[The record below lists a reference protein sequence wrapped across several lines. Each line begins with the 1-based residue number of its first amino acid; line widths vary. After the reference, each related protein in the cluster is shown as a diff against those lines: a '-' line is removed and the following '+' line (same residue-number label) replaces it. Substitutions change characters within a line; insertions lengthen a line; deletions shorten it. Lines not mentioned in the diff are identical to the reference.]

1 MQSVIMPDIIQIIV
15 GEEKNT
21 EIDLT
26 FFSEENVENN
36 GDPIEDEGESDLRVS
51 LSNSEFAK

>member
-1 MQSVIMPDIIQIIV
+1 MFIVQIIV

-26 FFSEENVENN
+26 FFSDETMEGANSGENN
-36 GDPIEDEGESDLRVS
+36 GGP
-51 LSNSEFAK
+51 SEVEVEVIIISK

>member
-1 MQSVIMPDIIQIIV
+1 MPDIIQIIV